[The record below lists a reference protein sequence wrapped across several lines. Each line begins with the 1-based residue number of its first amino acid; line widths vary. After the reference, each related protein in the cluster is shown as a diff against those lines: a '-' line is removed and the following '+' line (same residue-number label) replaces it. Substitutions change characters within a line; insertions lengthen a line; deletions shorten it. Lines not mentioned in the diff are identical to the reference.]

1 MTAEIFRGLVTKL
14 LDGMQA
20 TEIEIEDGETKEI
33 LFVGCSH
40 KGEKY
45 ELSIAAAD
53 EAGRERA
60 RDLVLDAVRRFADG
74 K

>member
-1 MTAEIFRGLVTKL
+1 MTADVFRDLVTKL
-14 LDGMQA
+14 LQGMQA
-20 TEIEIEDGETKEI
+20 TEIEIEDGQTHET

-40 KGEKY
+40 RGEKY
-45 ELSIAAAD
+45 ELLIVAAD

-60 RDLVLDAVRRFADG
+60 RGLVLDAVRRFADG